1 MGTAR
6 ERAHGEDAM
15 KQGTINRISGRK
27 AQISKSSRGTYVK
40 PPRMRRSVF
49 VVNQAL
55 RGLAAVTALQ
65 LTAPAFALPTGESL
79 QFGGATVARPT
90 ATQMDITQT
99 TSKAG
104 LNWTSFSIAQPE
116 TVNVL
121 QPSSSSVL
129 LNRVVGSDQSQI
141 FGALNANGRVFLVN
155 PNGILFAPGAAVNV
169 GGLVASTLDIT
180 DANFQAGGTAGNPY
194 VFTKGATAGNVVNQ
208 GNITI
213 TVPDSYAALLG
224 TQASNEGA
232 GTITAVRGTVALAA
246 GEKVTL
252 NILGDNLINVSVDQA
267 AAGALAL
274 NSGSI
279 IAAGGTIFLTA
290 RSADAL
296 LGTVINNSGLIKAT
310 SLTEVN
316 GRIFLDGGAGNV
328 VNSGTLDA
336 TGSGGSVNSTG
347 GAFSNTGTIAATGA
361 TVDINHTGTV
371 TIEGGI
377 SAASMSVTGGGV
389 DITNSGAGFAVN
401 AAGTQT
407 LTATQDNI
415 NVTNSGT
422 GLLTLQ
428 VVGDATVGGVQ
439 TFNAQHGDINIS
451 SSGAGEIGRAHV

>member
-1 MGTAR
+1 
-6 ERAHGEDAM
+6 
-15 KQGTINRISGRK
+15 
-27 AQISKSSRGTYVK
+27 
-40 PPRMRRSVF
+40 
-49 VVNQAL
+49 
-55 RGLAAVTALQ
+55 
-65 LTAPAFALPTGESL
+65 
-79 QFGGATVARPT
+79 
-90 ATQMDITQT
+90 
-99 TSKAG
+99 
-104 LNWTSFSIAQPE
+104 
-116 TVNVL
+116 
-121 QPSSSSVL
+121 
-129 LNRVVGSDQSQI
+129 
-141 FGALNANGRVFLVN
+141 
-155 PNGILFAPGAAVNV
+155 
-169 GGLVASTLDIT
+169 
-180 DANFQAGGTAGNPY
+180 Y

-336 TGSGGSVNSTG
+336 TGSGG
-347 GAFSNTGTIAATGA
+347 
-361 TVDINHTGTV
+361 
-371 TIEGGI
+371 
-377 SAASMSVTGGGV
+377 GV
-389 DITNSGAGFAVN
+389 DSTNSGAGFAVN

-451 SSGAGEIGRAHV
+451 SSGAGGVTVQALGPVGVGGTQTFDTVTGALAGSTGSMTVKG